1 MGAHTS
7 VNATVSA
14 HNASAVTPNDS
25 TVIPTTRALYVGVSG
40 NITVRMADN
49 FAQGTGGDN
58 ILFVAV
64 PVGILPIQVDKVYS
78 TGTAATSII
87 ALY

>member
-7 VNATVSA
+7 ANATVSA
-14 HNASAVTPNDS
+14 HDARAVTPNDS
-25 TVIPTTRALYVGVSG
+25 TIIPTTRALYIGAAG
-40 NITVRMADN
+40 NLTVRMADF
-49 FAQGTGGDN
+49 FAQGAGGDN

-64 PVGILPIQVDKVYS
+64 PIGILPIQVDKVYS
-78 TGTAATSII
+78 TGTAAASII